1 VAPIIMLA
9 YGLTEQQRTITGL
22 VCQGMS
28 TLEIARVAGIAT
40 NTVQDHLKAVFDKVG
55 VRSRREL
62 VVTILRDHY
71 APHTRAGRSVA
82 PSGYF
87 S

>member
-1 VAPIIMLA
+1 MTGA
-9 YGLTEQQRTITGL
+9 GL
-22 VCQGMS
+22 CSM
-28 TLEIARVAGIAT
+28 
-40 NTVQDHLKAVFDKVG
+40 
-55 VRSRREL
+55 RREL

-71 APHTRAGRSVA
+71 AHAHGGRRVA